1 MKRRAVILMAAL
13 AVVGCVLT
21 GCGSSI
27 QGTYSDGP
35 GSVLLDVRSGGEA
48 KLSFMGDAAP
58 CSYTVE
64 GDKLNL
70 TCKGDLGKVAF
81 TIHDDGSLTGP
92 PGSFV
97 SALRKTKS

>member
-1 MKRRAVILMAAL
+1 MKRREVMLMAAL
-13 AVVGCVLT
+13 LVAGSVLT

-35 GSVLLDVRSGGEA
+35 GSVLLEVRSGGEA
-48 KLSFMGDAAP
+48 KLTFMGDAAS
-58 CSYTVE
+58 CNYTVE

-70 TCKGDLGKVAF
+70 GCKGQTGKMAF